1 MEFNTDALLDKWERK
16 LQPYA
21 IPHLM
26 RYIVGGMGIVYV
38 LGLLIFQGNWG
49 IYTNLMFLR
58 PAIFQGQIWRLF
70 TFIFLP
76 PATGPFFL
84 IISLYFYDLLGQALE
99 SYWGTAR
106 FNLYYLLG
114 YIGALI
120 AGLISGA
127 TTNHYL
133 NLSLFL
139 AFALLNPD
147 IQLLL
152 FFILPVKVKWLGIIV
167 AVQLLYEL
175 ITASWPMKLALL
187 FSLLNLFLFFGR
199 MAMGRL
205 RQLKRSYDWRK
216 NTRD

>member
-1 MEFNTDALLDKWERK
+1 MKLNTDALLNKWERK

-21 IPHLM
+21 IPNLM

-38 LGLLIFQGNWG
+38 LGLLQGNWAV
-49 IYTNLMFLR
+49 YNNLIFLR
-58 PAIFQGQIWRLF
+58 SAIFQGQIWRLF
-70 TFIFLP
+70 TFVFLP
-76 PATGPFFL
+76 PASGALFL

-106 FNLYYLLG
+106 FCLYYLLG

-120 AGLISGA
+120 SGLISGA
-127 TTNHYL
+127 SSNHYL

-147 IQLLL
+147 FQLLL
-152 FFILPVKVKWLGIIV
+152 FFILPVKVKWLGLIV
-167 AVQLLYEL
+167 AVQLVYEL
-175 ITASWPMKLALL
+175 ITVSWPMKLALL

-199 MAMGRL
+199 TAIDRL
-205 RQLKRSYDWRK
+205 QQLKRSYEWRK